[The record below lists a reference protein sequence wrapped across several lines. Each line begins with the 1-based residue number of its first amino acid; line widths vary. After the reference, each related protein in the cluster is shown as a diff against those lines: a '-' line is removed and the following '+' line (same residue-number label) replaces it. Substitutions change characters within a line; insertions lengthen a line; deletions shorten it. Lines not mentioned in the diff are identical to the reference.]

1 MTYPNQGGYGQP
13 GPGYGQGQGYGPA
26 NPGYAPNQ
34 GYQGQGGYGQP
45 GPGYQNQ
52 GQPQGQPGP
61 GPQAARGTL
70 TGYWRQPAQAG
81 ASLSK
86 FFQNPGQQIAGV
98 VARPITDADIQVQTN
113 MQSGQVQTYRDG
125 AAKYAMVVPLLV
137 QQSQMFP
144 EGKAAWY
151 VKGQA
156 RDELARAM
164 AEAGV
169 PLGPDGL
176 PQTPEM
182 GAWIQVTF
190 TGLRQIPGMNAA
202 KQYAIVYR
210 RPDARANGQAP
221 AQDQGYQQPANGNGQ
236 QGQYQGAPQDQGQY
250 QGQPSQAPW
259 QQPSAPAP
267 SGYSQDPQPSYPA
280 QSANQGQFANAQQ
293 GPPPNQYAGGQQDQ
307 GQYQGP
313 PPGQQPAFE
322 GQGYGQGFGQQGPG
336 AQVASATQAGVAA
349 AAQYQGQ
356 QGPPQGQP
364 GYNQPAGQ
372 DQYQG
377 QQGPPQGAPQDMSP
391 NRQALLARLTAAS
404 QGQQGP
410 PQ

>member
-1 MTYPNQGGYGQP
+1 MTHPTQGGYG
-13 GPGYGQGQGYGPA
+13 
-26 NPGYAPNQ
+26 Q

-45 GPGYQNQ
+45 GPGYQGQGYGPANPGYAPDQGYQ
-52 GQPQGQPGP
+52 GQGGYGQPGPGYQGQGQPGP
-61 GPQAARGTL
+61 GYGGPPPQAARGTL

-81 ASLSK
+81 ASLGK
-86 FFQNPGQQIAGV
+86 FFQNPGQSIAGV
-98 VARPITDADIQVQTN
+98 VARPVTDADIQVQTN

-137 QQSQMFP
+137 QPSQMFP

-169 PLGPDGL
+169 PLGADGL
-176 PQTPEM
+176 PQSPEM

-221 AQDQGYQQPANGNGQ
+221 APDQGYQQPLNGH
-236 QGQYQGAPQDQGQY
+236 QGMQSYAPEMQ
-250 QGQPSQAPW
+250 
-259 QQPSAPAP
+259 
-267 SGYSQDPQPSYPA
+267 
-280 QSANQGQFANAQQ
+280 QQ

-307 GQYQGP
+307 GQYQQNQQL
-313 PPGQQPAFE
+313 PPGGGYNQGQYQQPQQNWQPQATGFAGQPLGQPQDQGQYQGQPGPGQYQGQPQG
-322 GQGYGQGFGQQGPG
+322 GQGYGQQGPS
-336 AQVASATQAGVAA
+336 QE
-349 AAQYQGQ
+349 
-356 QGPPQGQP
+356 GQP
-364 GYNQPAGQ
+364 GYNQPANQG
-372 DQYQG
+372 QYQG
-377 QQGPPQGAPQDMSP
+377 QQGPAQGGAPQDMSP
-391 NRQALLARLTAAS
+391 NRQALLARLTAAN
-404 QGQQGP
+404 QGGQ